1 MKAKRSEKEVEWD
14 EQKDVCAFGAFQ
26 YLAKIYLNRRTKV
39 FQQLTHQWIIAFC
52 PFGER
57 ARARKRIKATHTFG
71 GRKIN
76 EILLRSNECAP
87 KKSTKHNNN
96 NNNNN
101 NMEEKNRP
109 FCNVVQKP
117 PPTFGCSYSFHH
129 RMPHFHLFS
138 LSAAFCYFILFA
150 F

>member
-57 ARARKRIKATHTFG
+57 AR
-71 GRKIN
+71 
-76 EILLRSNECAP
+76 E
-87 KKSTKHNNN
+87 
-96 NNNNN
+96 
-101 NMEEKNRP
+101 EEKQSNAYIWW
-109 FCNVVQKP
+109 QKNKWN
-117 PPTFGCSYSFHH
+117 TTE
-129 RMPHFHLFS
+129 
-138 LSAAFCYFILFA
+138 I
-150 F
+150 